1 MKGALRIMKKILK
14 RLCTGFLAFT
24 IVLTALP
31 TMAVHASETQYWTES
46 AERVGI
52 VERVNNDGSI
62 TETFNEGHM
71 KVEGEDAYCIDIN
84 TAFKNGYK
92 TRSDASTRM
101 SADQI
106 SDVALS
112 IEYVKQYAKS
122 HTGLSSKHAY
132 LLRQLVV
139 WQRLSVHLGWQC
151 DNVRASYD
159 EIPKA
164 TQDEVFAGAKAFVK
178 ENKGRYDCGGYIYSG
193 EGQELGQF
201 WAKLAVGNTKL
212 QKTSTNANITDGNG
226 IYSIAG
232 ATYGVYSDKD
242 CTKQLATLTTDT
254 SGNAEAVE
262 VRATTVYI
270 KELSAPAGFKIDKT
284 VYSLSVEAGKTATL
298 KVSDTPKVTD
308 TLIELFKIDM
318 ETQKSNPQGNASLE
332 GAEFTWN
339 FYAGY
344 YNKNNLPAQP
354 TRTWVTKTIAEKD
367 SDGAIHYITRLADK
381 YKVSGDSFYT
391 QDGKNVLPLGTLTVE
406 ETKSPSGYL
415 LAGAYMQADGSE
427 EQIKGMYLT
436 QITEDGDLAVLSG
449 SNQYHVS
456 DKVIRGG
463 VKIQKRD
470 LETGDTK
477 AQGGANLKD
486 TTFEIISLN
495 DNTVLVEGKLYK
507 KNEVV
512 KTIYT
517 DIEGIASTSAGL
529 LPYGKFR
536 LSEQKP
542 PEGYLTEGAKE
553 IDFEITENGKIV
565 DLTDEAHSIYNQIK
579 RGDIEGVKIG
589 AGSHKRLAD
598 VPFRITSKTTGESHI
613 VVTDDNGQFSTAS
626 NWASHKHNTNAGK
639 TSEDGVWFGTS
650 EPDDSKGALL
660 YDTYIIEELR
670 CESNKGFKL
679 IPPFEIVI
687 SRNKVVVDLG
697 TLTDAYE
704 KEITI
709 HTTATSKDGEKTILA
724 GKDVTIID
732 TVKLDGLIK
741 ETKYQLK
748 GWQMLKEE
756 NAELIINNKRV
767 ENDYTFVADD
777 EAMKVEIAY
786 TFNAS
791 ALGGKSL
798 VTFEELYDL
807 SNPEEPVKVAE
818 HKDIDDDR
826 QTVLITERIIK
837 IHTIATDKDGKK
849 EIEAGKDVT
858 IVDTVKLEGLEV
870 GTKYQLVGW
879 QMLKDENAEL
889 IINDK
894 RVEND
899 YIFTADSETME
910 AKIEFT
916 FDASSLGG
924 KQLVTFEELYDLS
937 NPDEPIKVTEHKDI
951 EDDGQTV
958 TIKEVPETPT
968 PEESE
973 KSTTPDTPTK
983 TDSPKTGDNTNL
995 YGLIAIL
1002 CISGASLTGTY
1013 FFKRRKMKKS

>member
-1 MKGALRIMKKILK
+1 MKKILK
-14 RLCTGFLAFT
+14 RLCTGVLALAT
-24 IVLTALP
+24 VVTALP
-31 TMAVHASETQYWTES
+31 SIPVHALETQYWTES
-46 AERVGI
+46 VERVGI

-62 TETFNEGHM
+62 TETFNEGHLT
-71 KVEGEDAYCIDIN
+71 VEGKDAYCIDIN

-92 TRSDASTRM
+92 TRTDASSRM

-112 IEYVKQYAKS
+112 IEYVKQYTDS
-122 HTGLSSKHAY
+122 HSQISKNHAY

-151 DNVRASYD
+151 DNARASYD

-164 TQDEVFAGAKAFVK
+164 TQDEVFAGARAFVK
-178 ENKGRYDCGGYIYSG
+178 ENKGRYECGGYIYSG

-201 WAKLAVGNTKL
+201 WAKLNVGNTKL
-212 QKTSTNANITDGNG
+212 QKVSSNTSITDGNG
-226 IYSIAG
+226 NYSIAG
-232 ATYGVYSDKD
+232 ATYGVFSDKD
-242 CTKQLATLTTDT
+242 CTKQLATLTTDEN
-254 SGNAEAVE
+254 GNTDVVE
-262 VRATTVYI
+262 VKAGTVYI
-270 KELSAPAGFKIDKT
+270 KELSAPAGYKVDKT
-284 VYSLSVEAGKTATL
+284 VYSLKVEAGKTATL

-318 ETQKSNPQGNASLE
+318 ETQKDNPQGNASLA
-332 GAEFTWN
+332 GAEFTWKY
-339 FYAGY
+339 YAGF
-344 YNKNNLPAQP
+344 YNKENLPAEA

-415 LAGAYMQADGSE
+415 LEGAYMQADGNE

-470 LETGDTK
+470 LETKDTK
-477 AQGGANLKD
+477 AQGGATLKN
-486 TTFEIISLN
+486 TAFEIISLN
-495 DNTVLVEGKLYK
+495 DNAVLVEGKLYK

-512 KTIYT
+512 KTIHT
-517 DIEGIASTSAGL
+517 DIEGIASTSADL

-542 PEGYLTEGAKE
+542 PEGYLINGAKP
-553 IDFEITENGKIV
+553 IDFAITENGKIV

-598 VPFRITSKTTGESHI
+598 VPFRITSKTTGESHV

-626 NWASHKHNTNAGK
+626 DWASHKHNTNAGK

-670 CESNKGFKL
+670 CESNKGFQL

-697 TLTDAYE
+697 TLTDEYE

-709 HTTATSKDGEKTILA
+709 HTTAISKDGEKTILA

-732 TVKLDGLIK
+732 TVKLDGLVK
-741 ETKYQLK
+741 GTKYQLK

-756 NAELIINNKRV
+756 NEELLINGKRV
-767 ENDYTFVADD
+767 ENDYTFVADE

-791 ALGGKSL
+791 ALGGKNL

-818 HKDIDDDR
+818 HKDIEDDG
-826 QTVLITERIIK
+826 QTVLIIERIIK
-837 IHTIATDKDGKK
+837 IHTTATDKDGKK
-849 EIEAGKDVT
+849 EIEAGEDIT

-870 GTKYQLVGW
+870 GTNYQLVGW
-879 QMLKDENAEL
+879 QMLKEENAEL

-910 AKIEFT
+910 VKIAFT
-916 FDASSLGG
+916 FDASTFGG

-937 NPDEPIKVTEHKDI
+937 NPEEPINVTEHKDI

-968 PEESE
+968 PEEPE
-973 KSTTPDTPTK
+973 KPATPDTPTR
-983 TDSPKTGDNTNL
+983 TDSPKTGDNTNIL
-995 YGLIAIL
+995 AFAIMMFVSAGGLA
-1002 CISGASLTGTY
+1002 GTY